1 MIIPVNIVKTYP
13 VTWNRYKVFRDFIQ
27 NFYDSV
33 PQAEWH
39 KRFVYKYNA
48 KKRTLVMSVYG
59 VTFSYE
65 WLLHI
70 GASTKTNSSEQT
82 AGYFGEGFKIA
93 SLCAVRDFSYSV
105 VMQSGNWKLQVIF
118 IESKIDQQKV
128 YMLAYDV
135 KKVHKRDQS
144 VLVMSNV
151 FDHDYQS
158 FTTAMASFLYP
169 ENPMLGEK
177 IWEGSEG
184 ALYYRSKNP
193 IDSNLPYVCEY
204 GRVGAVFCSYQM
216 LGSNPFDLVVSINKY
231 KKNDR
236 ERNCL
241 YRSDIVDIFERMAS
255 YIDAQAAFKMLEK
268 MRRYW
273 HSYQRKRIDLYSW
286 SDTISIL
293 VRKIANNNDYKKFF
307 VEKYPNILCLN
318 KIYSIDDSNR
328 RKTAR
333 DWYSEQK
340 DLQCIF
346 AKDTF
351 RLFGYK
357 TLEEVCEE
365 HGGFAEN
372 DAARNS
378 IEKQCFELLLQ
389 ISDAIF
395 EDFFH
400 FESKPL
406 LMVIRNDTSI
416 AQGVA
421 CLTAF
426 SGKLVNRYNMR
437 IRYKLHRVYLK
448 YTVLTKERFYQ
459 ALATYVH
466 ELCHMFGGDSS
477 SSFSQALTYAMSIL
491 LVNREALELFKQ
503 KWIAIFTE
511 KECATNT
518 TGYTQPCD

>member
-1 MIIPVNIVKTYP
+1 MIIPVNIIKTYP
-13 VTWNRYKVFRDFIQ
+13 VAWNRYKVFRDFIQ

-48 KKRTLVMSVYG
+48 KKRTLVMSVSG

-93 SLCAVRDFSYSV
+93 SLCAIRDFSYNI

-135 KKVHKRDQS
+135 EKIHKRDKS
-144 VLVMSNV
+144 VLVVENV
-151 FDHDYQS
+151 FERDYQS

-177 IWEGSEG
+177 IWEGREG

-193 IDSNLPYVCEY
+193 IDKGLPYVDEY

-216 LGSNPFDLVVSINKY
+216 LGTNPFDLVICYNKY
-231 KKNDR
+231 KKDDR
-236 ERNCL
+236 ERNRL
-241 YRSDIVDIFERMAS
+241 YRSDIVDIFERIAS
-255 YIDAQAAFKMLEK
+255 YIDAQGAFKMLEK

-273 HSYQRKRIDLYSW
+273 HSYQHKRIDLYSW

-293 VRKIANNNDYKKFF
+293 VRKIAGDEDYKKIF
-307 VEKYPNILCLN
+307 VEKYPNILCLK
-318 KIYSIDDSNR
+318 KIYSIDDANR
-328 RKTAR
+328 RRTAR
-333 DWYSEQK
+333 EWYSEQK

-378 IEKQCFELLLQ
+378 IEKQCFELLWQ
-389 ISDAIF
+389 ISETIF
-395 EDFFH
+395 EGFFL

-406 LMVIRNDTSI
+406 IMVIRNDTSI

-421 CLTAF
+421 CLTNF
-426 SGKLVNRYNMR
+426 SGKHVNHYNMR
-437 IRYKLHRVYLK
+437 IRYKLQRVYLK
-448 YTVLTKERFYQ
+448 YTILVKERFYQ

-477 SSFSQALTYAMSIL
+477 SSFSRALTYAMSIL
-491 LVNREALELFKQ
+491 LVNSEALDLFKQ
-503 KWIAIFTE
+503 KWIAIFAQNE
-511 KECATNT
+511 RVTNT
-518 TGYTQPCD
+518 PGETEP